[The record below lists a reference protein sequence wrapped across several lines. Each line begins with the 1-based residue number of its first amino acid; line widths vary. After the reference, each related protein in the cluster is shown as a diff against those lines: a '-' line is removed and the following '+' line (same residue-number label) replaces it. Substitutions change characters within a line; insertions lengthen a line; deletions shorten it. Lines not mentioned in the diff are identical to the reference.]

1 MDGLLDAQLQ
11 NAIFAARGSGPERA
25 RGGQTPDQI
34 RAAAEEFEAVF
45 LAQMMEQM
53 MGESTQTSF
62 GGGPGEAAFRGLLNE
77 EYAKVMA
84 KAGGIGLADS
94 LAREMLAMQ
103 EAQMSESGE

>member
-11 NAIFAARGSGPERA
+11 NAMLAS
-25 RGGQTPDQI
+25 RGGGPDRPRGAQTPDQI
-34 RAAAEEFEAVF
+34 RASAEEFEAVF

-53 MGESTQTSF
+53 MGESTESSF
-62 GGGPGEAAFRGLLNE
+62 GGGPGEAAFKGMLNE

-94 LAREMLAMQ
+94 LAREMLSLQ
-103 EAQMSESGE
+103 EAQNP

>member
-11 NAIFAARGSGPERA
+11 NALLASRSAGPDRPRGA
-25 RGGQTPDQI
+25 QTPDQI

-53 MGESTQTSF
+53 MGESTESSF
-62 GGGPGEAAFRGLLNE
+62 GGGPGEAAFKGLLNE

-84 KAGGIGLADS
+84 KSGGIGLADA
-94 LAREMLAMQ
+94 LTREMLALQ
-103 EAQMSESGE
+103 EAQGE

>member
-11 NAIFAARGSGPERA
+11 NALAASRSSGPERPQRA
-25 RGGQTPDQI
+25 QTPDQI
-34 RAAAEEFEAVF
+34 RATAEEFEAVF

-53 MGESTQTSF
+53 MGESTESSF
-62 GGGPGEAAFRGLLNE
+62 GGGPGEGAFKGMLNE

-84 KAGGIGLADS
+84 KAGGIGLADN

-103 EAQMSESGE
+103 EAQNDE